1 MGEIMKGLTMANELP
16 FTFERSLYQAV
27 VRFKAEHQE
36 LLDEKTRARKA
47 KESEEKHNDK
57 VELCEQ

>member
-1 MGEIMKGLTMANELP
+1 MQNGLSLS
-16 FTFERSLYQAV
+16 FERNLYRTV

-36 LLDEKTRARKA
+36 LLDEKTRLRKA
-47 KESEEKHNDK
+47 RESEGKSNDK

>member
-1 MGEIMKGLTMANELP
+1 MTNNLL
-16 FTFERSLYQAV
+16 FERNLYRAV

-47 KESEEKHNDK
+47 RESEEKSNDK
-57 VELCEQ
+57 VGLREQ

>member
-1 MGEIMKGLTMANELP
+1 MTNNLL
-16 FTFERSLYQAV
+16 FERNLYRAV

-47 KESEEKHNDK
+47 RESEENRNDK